1 MISLGLNEKRI
12 LNLKRSWLFFLS
24 PFQNRI
30 IRLPYLFLRYIF
42 DEVVLTNQKF
52 HVREGL
58 IWKSATSTPLRK
70 INNVAY
76 AQGLFGRIFGYR
88 EILIESAA
96 LIGITRYPYIKNP
109 EKVKNAIEQA
119 IEDSETK

>member
-24 PFQNRI
+24 PFKNRI

-76 AQGLFGRIFGYR
+76 AQGLFGRIFNYG

>member
-1 MISLGLNEKRI
+1 MISLGLNEKQI

-24 PFQNRI
+24 PFHTYVI
-30 IRLPYLFLRYIF
+30 FAPYWFLRYIF

-58 IWKSATSTPLRK
+58 ILKESASTPLRK

-76 AQGLFGRIFGYR
+76 AQGLFGRIFGYG
-88 EILIESAA
+88 EIVIESAA
-96 LIGITRYPYIKNP
+96 TIGVMRYPYIKNP
-109 EKVKNAIEQA
+109 ERVKNAIEQA
-119 IEDSETK
+119 IEEVESK

>member
-1 MISLGLNEKRI
+1 MISLGLNEQRI

-24 PFQNRI
+24 PFHNYI
-30 IRLPYLFLRYIF
+30 LLAPYLFLRYKF

-58 IWKSATSTPLRK
+58 IWKASASTPLRK

-76 AQGLFGRIFGYR
+76 EQGLFGRIFGYG
-88 EILIESAA
+88 EIVIESAA
-96 LIGITRYPYIKNP
+96 MIGLTRYPYIKNP
-109 EKVKNAIEQA
+109 ERVKNAIEQA
-119 IEDSETK
+119 IEQAESK

>member
-1 MISLGLNEKRI
+1 MISLGLNEQQI
-12 LNLKRSWLFFLS
+12 LNLKRSWMFFLS
-24 PFQNRI
+24 PFHSYI
-30 IRLPYLFLRYIF
+30 IFAPYLLLRYIF

-58 IWKSATSTPLRK
+58 IWKAVVSTPLRK

-76 AQGLFGRIFGYR
+76 GQGLFGRIFGYG

-96 LIGITRYPYIKNP
+96 TIGVTRYPYIKNP
-109 EKVKNAIEQA
+109 ERVKNAIEQA
-119 IEDSETK
+119 IAEAESK